1 MQITGFRFR
10 RYSAEWDY
18 HGALAE
24 GRVLRPED
32 IYPDL
37 AAAPPAWPVRREE
50 GPPYQVAGLYLYI
63 DTDEGLSG
71 LFGPVSAEEARIIT
85 GTLAPVLLGENPH
98 AVERLW
104 DRMYRT
110 AIHGRKGQTMMAISK
125 VDLALWDLKGKAL
138 GAPVYELLGGPTRP
152 ANRAYASMLGY
163 SIEPGDAARRA
174 AEAVSLGYAATKWFV
189 RKGPADGEAGIRDN
203 LALIAAVRGA
213 VGADVEIM
221 FDAWSS
227 WSVPYTQRMAELAAP
242 YRVWWFEEP
251 VLADRIAEYAELRR
265 TVRGVAIAGGEH
277 EYTRWGIRALLEAGA
292 VDVMQADPT
301 WAGGLT
307 ELKKIAALCSAY
319 GVPLIPH
326 HGSFAST
333 HLIASED
340 ITTCPLQEWLLQ
352 AGAREN
358 VLLKCPLEAV
368 DGAIVLPDRPG
379 LGIEIADE
387 IAARG
392 EDVAL

>member
-1 MQITGFRFR
+1 M
-10 RYSAEWDY
+10 
-18 HGALAE
+18 
-24 GRVLRPED
+24 
-32 IYPDL
+32 
-37 AAAPPAWPVRREE
+37 
-50 GPPYQVAGLYLYI
+50 
-63 DTDEGLSG
+63 
-71 LFGPVSAEEARIIT
+71 
-85 GTLAPVLLGENPH
+85 
-98 AVERLW
+98 
-104 DRMYRT
+104 
-110 AIHGRKGQTMMAISK
+110 
-125 VDLALWDLKGKAL
+125 
-138 GAPVYELLGGPTRP
+138 
-152 ANRAYASMLGY
+152 
-163 SIEPGDAARRA
+163 
-174 AEAVSLGYAATKWFV
+174 SLGYAATKWFV

-319 GVPLIPH
+319 GVPLIC
-326 HGSFAST
+326 T
-333 HLIASED
+333 M
-340 ITTCPLQEWLLQ
+340 
-352 AGAREN
+352 
-358 VLLKCPLEAV
+358 
-368 DGAIVLPDRPG
+368 
-379 LGIEIADE
+379 
-387 IAARG
+387 AARRRRT
-392 EDVAL
+392 